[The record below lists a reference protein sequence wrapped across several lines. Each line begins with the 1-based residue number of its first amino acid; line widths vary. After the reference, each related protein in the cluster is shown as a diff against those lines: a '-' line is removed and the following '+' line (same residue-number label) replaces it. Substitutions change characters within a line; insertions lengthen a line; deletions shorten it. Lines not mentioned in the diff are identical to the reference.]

1 MNLYVSIQKDV
12 YNILNDK
19 NKLDSSI
26 MQLNLFCDKKKYEGR
41 RYIFKLVDT
50 KMFFSKDV
58 QTLNGGFVRVE
69 TLVRKGKLLILIS

>member
-1 MNLYVSIQKDV
+1 MTKTNYTAVLCNSISFV
-12 YNILNDK
+12 I
-19 NKLDSSI
+19 
-26 MQLNLFCDKKKYEGR
+26 KKKYEGR
-41 RYIFKLVDT
+41 RYILKLVDT